1 MAETT
6 DGGDTWSEINNKDK
20 RLRTD
25 SGEAFFAASGSNI
38 RLFRSKEFVL
48 VSGGTLSRLFSNDE
62 IHPLPL
68 LQGKESTGAN
78 SIDVFDDGIP
88 DRLGKRLIVV
98 GGDFSNAAS
107 TEKNCFIST
116 NGGKTWKAPKTPPN
130 GYRSS
135 VEFLSKNDVLTCGL
149 NGIDYSR
156 DGGKNWRLLSKES
169 FNVCKIARIGTGIF
183 LAGANGRI
191 GRISFD

>member
-1 MAETT
+1 M
-6 DGGDTWSEINNKDK
+6 I
-20 RLRTD
+20 
-25 SGEAFFAASGSNI
+25 I
-38 RLFRSKEFVL
+38 
-48 VSGGTLSRLFSNDE
+48 
-62 IHPLPL
+62 
-68 LQGKESTGAN
+68 
-78 SIDVFDDGIP
+78 
-88 DRLGKRLIVV
+88 V